1 MEVLRAVKK
10 ARISLGCTLSIEV
23 YFILFFV
30 FFCCE
35 LFLFE
40 RASNASAE
48 GESRRKQRSSFLKN
62 PVQAVN
68 SVANWDLNE
77 LNTK

>member
-1 MEVLRAVKK
+1 MEILRAVKK

-40 RASNASAE
+40 RASNASVE
-48 GESRRKQRSSFLKN
+48 GESRRKQRS

-77 LNTK
+77 LKTK